1 MELLCGRVLKHSF
14 LQLSEDQDMK
24 GAAGRRSQSPIDHPQ
39 YYASTVDSQR
49 GTPVGASDDESTS
62 RSANG
67 TPHSIVQIPD
77 DPVNIY
83 DNTSLKRTDSLQG
96 KIIPYN
102 MLNSINIP

>member
-1 MELLCGRVLKHSF
+1 M

-24 GAAGRRSQSPIDHPQ
+24 AANRRRSQSPLDHTQ
-39 YYASTVDSQR
+39 FYSSADSQR

-83 DNTSLKRTDSLQG
+83 DNTSLKRTENLQG
-96 KIIPYN
+96 N
-102 MLNSINIP
+102 